1 MTTMNDVARLAGVSR
16 GTVSNYI
23 NGVKIKAESQKKVQA
38 AIDELGYIPNLTA
51 RNLKKSRS
59 DLVALILPTT
69 QSPFFSELVFT
80 LQQVLK
86 KQNFKTILCNSNND
100 ISEELEYLQMA
111 KEQKV
116 AGIITISYSELPVN
130 LLQGVNIVSIEKK
143 LSATIPCV
151 SVENS
156 VGGRMAAAELTKRG
170 ADKLLVISRK
180 TDKTVFNYGQRVGG
194 FTSYCEKEQVEYSV
208 FNPELHDD
216 RFYGELGEFLDNE
229 FKNLGVNGIFAV
241 SDQYADFVYRKLSA
255 NGYKIPED
263 VQIIG
268 FDGSKMYPQ
277 QPALLSSIRQP
288 VELIAEKCVWQLMAI
303 LRGDDIDKKQITFI
317 PVTFIEGNT
326 TKKTN

>member
-1 MTTMNDVARLAGVSR
+1 MNDVARLAGVSR

-100 ISEELEYLQMA
+100 ISEELEYIQMA

-194 FTSYCEKEQVEYSV
+194 FISYCEKEQVKYSV

-216 RFYGELGEFLDNE
+216 RFYGKLGEFLDNE
-229 FKNLGVNGIFAV
+229 FKNLGINGIFAV

-263 VQIIG
+263 IQIIG

-277 QPALLSSIRQP
+277 QPAILSSIRQP
-288 VELIAEKCVWQLMAI
+288 VELIAEKCVRQLMAI